1 MTAFKSLARV
11 HTWVLNEK
19 RQKLAGIEELIDK
32 MRDDLRGLE
41 DDLRSEERAAMGS
54 IEGSVA
60 FPAFIA
66 ATLERRR
73 RLRQTIAE
81 LDEAAEAARE
91 EVHAAFEE
99 MKKFEHAH
107 EARERAEH
115 EERARREQAALD
127 QLGAGIH
134 QRGCTAGE
142 E

>member
-19 RQKLAGIEELIDK
+19 RQKLAGLEELIEN
-32 MRDDLRGLE
+32 MNGDLRRLE
-41 DDLRSEERAAMGS
+41 DDLQSEERAAMGS
-54 IEGSVA
+54 VEGSVA

-73 RLRQTIAE
+73 RLRQTIVE
-81 LDEAAEAARE
+81 LEEAAEAARD
-91 EVHAAFEE
+91 EVRAAFEE

-107 EARERAEH
+107 KAREAAEN

-127 QLGAGIH
+127 QLGTGLY
-134 QRGCTAGE
+134 QRSRTAAE

>member
-11 HTWVLNEK
+11 HTWVLHEK
-19 RQKLAGIEELIDK
+19 QQKLAGLEELIDK
-32 MRDDLRGLE
+32 MRGDLGRLDE
-41 DDLRSEERAAMGS
+41 DLRSEERAAMGS
-54 IEGSVA
+54 IEGTVA

-81 LDEAAEAARE
+81 LEEAAEDARE
-91 EVHAAFEE
+91 EVRAAFEE

-107 EARERAEH
+107 QARERAEQ
-115 EERARREQAALD
+115 EARARREQIALD
-127 QLGAGIH
+127 QLGGDLH
-134 QRGCTAGE
+134 QRGRSAVE

>member
-11 HTWVLNEK
+11 HSWVLNEK
-19 RQKLAGIEELIDK
+19 QQKLAGLGELIDK
-32 MRDDLRGLE
+32 MKDDLRRLE

-54 IEGSVA
+54 TEGSVA

-81 LDEAAEAARE
+81 LEEAAEDARE
-91 EVHAAFEE
+91 EVRAAFEE

-107 EARERAEH
+107 EARERADQEQ
-115 EERARREQAALD
+115 RARREQATLD
-127 QLGAGIH
+127 QLGTGLY
-134 QRGCTAGE
+134 QRGRTAAE